1 MEDWESMTITSYE
14 VNQNVP
20 LDYLL
25 RVNHT
30 ERERKN
36 NNVVLPLNEEKI
48 NELKKMY
55 ELADQKLSMLSQTL
69 QWTREEDDTNMLED
83 ESEGSERSEGSRK
96 CGFIIE

>member
-1 MEDWESMTITSYE
+1 MTITSYE

-25 RVNHT
+25 GVDHT

-36 NNVVLPLNEEKI
+36 NSVVLTFNEEKI

-55 ELADQKLSMLSQTL
+55 QLADQKLSMLSQML
-69 QWTREEDDTNMLED
+69 Q
-83 ESEGSERSEGSRK
+83 
-96 CGFIIE
+96 

>member
-1 MEDWESMTITSYE
+1 MTITSYE

-55 ELADQKLSMLSQTL
+55 QLADQKLSMLSQTL
-69 QWTREEDDTNMLED
+69 Q
-83 ESEGSERSEGSRK
+83 
-96 CGFIIE
+96 